1 MINSFIFDYSK
12 TAEKFFAKHEDIR
25 KEFKKCIARII
36 NNDNPELVN
45 FKNLKDKLKGYSR
58 IAISGYRVIFTI
70 INGEI
75 IILRVIS
82 AGSRGDIYQHS
93 VL

>member
-25 KEFKKCIARII
+25 NEFKKCIARII

-45 FKNLKDKLKGYSR
+45 FKNLKGKLK
-58 IAISGYRVIFTI
+58 
-70 INGEI
+70 
-75 IILRVIS
+75 
-82 AGSRGDIYQHS
+82 
-93 VL
+93 